1 MHKKLI
7 QYLYLSV
14 QVFIAC
20 GVGLKSGAVKMNDDA
35 YRKPK
40 PGMWHLMEQH
50 FNSGIVID
58 MDRLFFLHFNSSIDA
73 MLFLFLLFSNITI
86 FYP

>member
-1 MHKKLI
+1 MQKKLI
-7 QYLYLSV
+7 QYLSV

-20 GVGLKSGAVKMNDDA
+20 GVGLKSGADKKNDDA
-35 YRKPK
+35 FRKPK

-58 MDRLFFLHFNSSIDA
+58 MDQLFFLPFSSSIDA
-73 MLFLFLLFSNITI
+73 MF
-86 FYP
+86 FYSFCFEYYHILSMK